1 MEVDTNE
8 SLKEYSAVLPKD
20 SLSNLQATSQTAAIT
35 DGESIGSDFRVA
47 CSSVL

>member
-20 SLSNLQATSQTAAIT
+20 SLSNLEATSQTTPIT
-35 DGESIGSDFRVA
+35 DGESINSDFRVA